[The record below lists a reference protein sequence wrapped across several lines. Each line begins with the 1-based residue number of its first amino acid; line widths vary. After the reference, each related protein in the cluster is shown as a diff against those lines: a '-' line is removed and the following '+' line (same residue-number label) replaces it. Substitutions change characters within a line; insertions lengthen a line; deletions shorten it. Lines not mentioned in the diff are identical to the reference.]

1 MNTSNLLEWNDFQ
14 KVDIRVGKILEV
26 SAFPEAI
33 HPAYRLL
40 IDFGQLGTRKS
51 SAQITN
57 YRFKELIGRQVVA
70 VVNFPPKQI
79 GPFVSEVL
87 ILGAVDKS
95 GEVKLLRPDVD
106 CELGSKVS

>member
-1 MNTSNLLEWNDFQ
+1 MNTSNLLQWNDFQ
-14 KVDIRVGKILEV
+14 KVDMRVGKILEV

-33 HPAYRLL
+33 RPAYRLL

-57 YRFKELIGRQVVA
+57 YTFKELIGRQVVA

-87 ILGAVDKS
+87 ILGALDKS

-106 CELGSKVS
+106 CKLGSKVS